1 MKLKMLRK
9 DASSQKAGYAK
20 ERGKMYETKEKIFWE
35 TNAEYDFGSSFA
47 SVRNYSSRTGRHFA
61 NRRNSSTAP

>member
-9 DASSQKAGYAK
+9 DASSQKVGYAK

-47 SVRNYSSRTGRHFA
+47 SVRNYSSRTGR
-61 NRRNSSTAP
+61 